1 MGKADKTVP
10 KVVPGAHLA
19 RREISA
25 ILRELLSQ
33 VPDIRAAGDPDY
45 LLSSFINGIEHSPC
59 EFG

>member
-1 MGKADKTVP
+1 
-10 KVVPGAHLA
+10 VVPGAHLA